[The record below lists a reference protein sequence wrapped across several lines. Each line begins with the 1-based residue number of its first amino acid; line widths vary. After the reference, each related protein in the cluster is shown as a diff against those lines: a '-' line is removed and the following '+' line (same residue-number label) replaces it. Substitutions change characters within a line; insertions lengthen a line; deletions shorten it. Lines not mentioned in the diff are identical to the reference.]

1 MTPSTEVLQS
11 LRAFVKNETAKRRAW
26 LEVYESMYGS
36 KPELAYREYDQRAL
50 VAQAEAW
57 IAALDSVV
65 AESATT
71 CDPTSK

>member
-1 MTPSTEVLQS
+1 MTPSTEALQS
-11 LRAFVKNETAKRRAW
+11 LRAFVKKELVKRRAW
-26 LEVYESMYGS
+26 LGIYRGIAVRG
-36 KPELAYREYDQRAL
+36 ELAHEQRAL

-57 IAALDSVV
+57 VAALDSVV